1 MGGSISRLHSIRKN
15 YLIKLYNNGHASWDN
30 ALEECTKLTASD
42 LHDIFDSVSHGTY
55 EMFDEIQQKYFPSGI
70 PTTNI
75 RDFLVSGTLPQNLFA
90 KQKTLN
96 VISSDTTSSNSSIQN
111 SNQTEIT
118 SQKSGYGTIWKR
130 HEISI
135 TEKIVEH
142 VTIDE
147 NGETSVLIESDK
159 SRNDVIHIECES
171 GMYAHR
177 ELTQQEQT
185 EEMNNEMVTF
195 VRASEEY
202 VHLKNEDDEFE
213 FMHSEVPDQGGEDR
227 FSDDDSVM

>member
-1 MGGSISRLHSIRKN
+1 MGGNISRLHSIRKN
-15 YLIKLYNNGHASWDN
+15 YLIKLYNNGQASWDN
-30 ALEECTKLTASD
+30 AFEECIKLTASD

-55 EMFDEIQQKYFPSGI
+55 EIFDNIQQKYFPSGI
-70 PTTNI
+70 PTKTI
-75 RDFLVSGTLPQNLFA
+75 RDFLVSGRLPQNLVE
-90 KQKTLN
+90 KQKSLN
-96 VISSDTTSSNSSIQN
+96 VISSDVTSS
-111 SNQTEIT
+111 TENRPNPSEVT
-118 SQKSGYGTIWKR
+118 SQKSGSYGTIWKK

-185 EEMNNEMVTF
+185 EEMNKEMVTF
-195 VRASEEY
+195 LRASEEY

-213 FMHSEVPDQGGEDR
+213 FMHSEVPDQGGEDS
-227 FSDDDSVM
+227 FSDDDSIM